1 MTLYLIGLGI
11 NRDVALSSKIL
22 EKLKKCKIIYWE
34 NYTSPSPYIKQDIE
48 ELLGREIEIINRETL
63 ENNLYDFL
71 KRNSNYDFAILVNG
85 DPLIATTH
93 SSIILAAKEL
103 GIKYEIYHNSS
114 VITAAIGESGLHIYK
129 FGPFGTIVRE
139 EKASNNRNYKILID
153 NIMKGLHT
161 LFLLEYDY
169 LEKFMLHPADAV
181 EIIRKYDNKEILPR
195 YNPYIIII
203 CGIGFD
209 NKLLRAYKY
218 NKYDAIKKDLSKYI
232 NNTPCVIIFTGK
244 LHFTEEE
251 YINKI
256 ILEGR

>member
-1 MTLYLIGLGI
+1 LTLYLIGLGI
-11 NRDVALSSKIL
+11 NRDIALSSKIL
-22 EKLKKCKIIYWE
+22 ENLRKCKFIYWE
-34 NYTSPSPYIKQDIE
+34 NYTSPSPYGKHDIE
-48 ELLGREIEIINRETL
+48 KLLGREIEIVDREIL
-63 ENNLYDFL
+63 ENNLHDFL
-71 KRNSNYDFAILVNG
+71 KRNLSQDFAILVNG

-153 NIMKGLHT
+153 NILKGLHT
-161 LFLLEYDY
+161 LFLLEYDH
-169 LEKFMLHPADAV
+169 LEKFMLHPTDAV
-181 EIIRKYDNKEILPR
+181 EIIRKYDNKKILPR
-195 YNPYIIII
+195 YDPYIIII
-203 CGIGFD
+203 CGIVFGK
-209 NKLLRAYKY
+209 KLLKAYKY
-218 NKYDAIKKDLSKYI
+218 NNHDTMKKDLSKYI
-232 NNTPCVIIFTGK
+232 SNTPCVIIFTGK

-256 ILEGR
+256 ILEG